1 MNYATDL
8 GEAERAKREA
18 DFKRVWQDTHPD
30 FRGKLADGTLSVL
43 GYAKFGGGLVTAA
56 TITDDELDERL
67 RDSRKYRKR

>member
-1 MNYATDL
+1 MNYATDP

-43 GYAKFGGGLVTAA
+43 GYAKFGGGLVAA
-56 TITDDELDERL
+56 ETITGDELAERL